1 MSVSI
6 KDVEYVAELARLSFD
21 ESEKESLVEDLNQ
34 ILSYV
39 EKLGEL
45 DTENEDIIVNP
56 YYIENKYRED
66 VVVPSLDLK
75 DVTSNAPDTS
85 EEYVVVPAIIK
96 GGQ

>member
-1 MSVSI
+1 MAVSI
-6 KDVEYVAELARLSFD
+6 KDVDYVAELSRLSFD
-21 ESEKESLVEDLNQ
+21 ESEKEGLAEDLNQ
-34 ILSYV
+34 ILAYV

-66 VVVPSLDLK
+66 VVVPSLKLE
-75 DVTSNAPDTS
+75 DVTKNAPDTL

-96 GGQ
+96 A

>member
-66 VVVPSLDLK
+66 VVVPSLDIK

>member
-6 KDVEYVAELARLSFD
+6 KDVDYVAELARLSFD
-21 ESEKESLVEDLNQ
+21 ENEKEGLAEDLNQ

-75 DVTSNAPDTS
+75 DVISNAPDS
-85 EEYVVVPAIIK
+85 LEEYVVVPPIIK
-96 GGQ
+96 G

>member
-1 MSVSI
+1 MAVSI
-6 KDVEYVAELARLSFD
+6 KDVDYVAELARLSFD
-21 ESEKESLVEDLNQ
+21 ESEKEGLAEDLNQ
-34 ILSYV
+34 ILAYV

-75 DVTSNAPDTS
+75 DVISNAPDS
-85 EEYVVVPAIIK
+85 LEEYVVVPAIIK
-96 GGQ
+96 G

>member
-6 KDVEYVAELARLSFD
+6 KDVDYVAELARLSFD
-21 ESEKESLVEDLNQ
+21 ENEKEGLAEDLNQ

-45 DTENEDIIVNP
+45 DTENENIIVNP

-75 DVTSNAPDTS
+75 DVISNAPDS
-85 EEYVVVPAIIK
+85 LEEYVVVPPIIK
-96 GGQ
+96 G

>member
-1 MSVSI
+1 MSVSV
-6 KDVEYVAELARLSFD
+6 KDVDYVAELARLSFD
-21 ESEKESLVEDLNQ
+21 ENEKEGLAEDLNQ

-75 DVTSNAPDTS
+75 DVISNAPDS
-85 EEYVVVPAIIK
+85 LEEYVVVPPIIK
-96 GGQ
+96 G

>member
-6 KDVEYVAELARLSFD
+6 KDVDYVAELARLSFD
-21 ESEKESLVEDLNQ
+21 ENEKEGLAEDLNQ

-66 VVVPSLDLK
+66 VVVPSLDFK
-75 DVTSNAPDTS
+75 DVISNAPDS
-85 EEYVVVPAIIK
+85 LEEYVVVPPIIK
-96 GGQ
+96 G

>member
-1 MSVSI
+1 MSVSK

-21 ESEKESLVEDLNQ
+21 EDEKEGLAEDLNQ

-56 YYIENKYRED
+56 YYIENKFRED
-66 VVVPSLDLK
+66 EVTDSMSLE
-75 DVTSNAPDTS
+75 DVIKNAPETL
-85 EEYVVVPAIIK
+85 EEYVLVPTIIK
-96 GGQ
+96 E

>member
-1 MSVSI
+1 MSVSK

-21 ESEKESLVEDLNQ
+21 ESEKEGLAEDLNQ

-56 YYIENKYRED
+56 YYIENKFRED
-66 VVVPSLDLK
+66 EITSSMNLEDVLK
-75 DVTSNAPDTS
+75 NAPEVL
-85 EEYVVVPAIIK
+85 EEYVLVPTIIK
-96 GGQ
+96 E

>member
-1 MSVSI
+1 MSVSK

-21 ESEKESLVEDLNQ
+21 EDEKEGLAEDLNQ

-56 YYIENKYRED
+56 YYIENKFRED
-66 VVVPSLDLK
+66 EVTPSMSLE
-75 DVTSNAPDTS
+75 DVIKNAPETL
-85 EEYVVVPAIIK
+85 EEYVLVPTIIK
-96 GGQ
+96 E